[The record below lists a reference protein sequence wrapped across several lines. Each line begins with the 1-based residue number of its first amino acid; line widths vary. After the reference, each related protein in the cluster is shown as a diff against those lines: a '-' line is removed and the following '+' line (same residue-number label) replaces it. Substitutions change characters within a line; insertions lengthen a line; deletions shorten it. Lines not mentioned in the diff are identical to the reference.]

1 MVKHDK
7 LAFGCSESKPVA
19 AEWKLRAVPLGLL
32 PYLEPSLRGFKAWD
46 FLP

>member
-19 AEWKLRAVPLGLL
+19 AEWKLLVVPLGLL
-32 PYLEPSLRGFKAWD
+32 PYLGPSLRGFKAWD